1 MSQSGRDGSQESSN
15 QNLPQQQEQQQTTLD
30 SKLNP
35 SDIEKLYLKIKEDW
49 L

>member
-1 MSQSGRDGSQESSN
+1 MSESSN
-15 QNLPQQQEQQQTTLD
+15 KRCNESMQQQQQQQQQSY
-30 SKLNP
+30 SKSKVNP

>member
-1 MSQSGRDGSQESSN
+1 MSQSGIDGSQESSN
-15 QNLPQQQEQQQTTLD
+15 QNLPQQQEQQTTLD

>member
-1 MSQSGRDGSQESSN
+1 MSQSCRDGSQESNN
-15 QNLPQQQEQQQTTLD
+15 QNLPQQQEQQTTLD
-30 SKLNP
+30 SKLNS